1 MIQPGA
7 SASSS
12 TKLNG
17 DSLLTEEEAVEFL
30 RLGDRKNPL
39 GALRWLC
46 RTRRLAYIQVGRG
59 IRRFR
64 AADLEEYVERQHVKA
79 VT

>member
-1 MIQPGA
+1 MIQRGA
-7 SASSS
+7 SESSS

-17 DSLLTEEEAVEFL
+17 ASLLTEDEAVRFL
-30 RLGDRKNPL
+30 RLDDRKNPT

-64 AADLEEYVERQHVKA
+64 AVDLEAYIEQQRVQA

>member
-1 MIQPGA
+1 MIQHAIEAGA
-7 SASSS
+7 SA
-12 TKLNG
+12 KPNG
-17 DSLLTEEEAVEFL
+17 ESLLTEDEAVEFL
-30 RLGDRKNPL
+30 RLGDRKNPI

-64 AADLEEYVERQHVKA
+64 AGDLEAYIERQHVKA
-79 VT
+79 VE

>member
-1 MIQPGA
+1 MSQHATAG
-7 SASSS
+7 SSS
-12 TKLNG
+12 VNQNG
-17 DSLLTEEEAVEFL
+17 ESLLTEDEAVQFL
-30 RLGDRKNPL
+30 RLDDRKNPM

-64 AADLEEYVERQHVKA
+64 AGDLEAYIEQQRVQA

>member
-1 MIQPGA
+1 MIQNATGAGA
-7 SASSS
+7 SV
-12 TKLNG
+12 KLNSE
-17 DSLLTEEEAVEFL
+17 SLLTEDEAVEFL
-30 RLGDRKNPL
+30 RLGDRKNPV

-46 RTRRLAYIQVGRG
+46 RTRRLAYIPLGRG

-64 AADLEEYVERQHVKA
+64 AGDLEAYIERQHVKA

>member
-1 MIQPGA
+1 MIQH
-7 SASSS
+7 
-12 TKLNG
+12 G
-17 DSLLTEEEAVEFL
+17 DSLLTEAETVEFL

-46 RTRRLAYIQVGRG
+46 RTRRLAYIQIGRG

-79 VT
+79 VM

>member
-1 MIQPGA
+1 MIQNA
-7 SASSS
+7 TAASSS
-12 TKLNG
+12 AKPNG
-17 DSLLTEEEAVEFL
+17 DSLLTEDEAVQFL
-30 RLGDRKNPL
+30 RLGDRKNPT

-46 RTRRLAYIQVGRG
+46 RTRRLAYIPIGRG

-64 AADLEEYVERQHVKA
+64 AADLEAYIEQQRVQA

>member
-1 MIQPGA
+1 MVQ
-7 SASSS
+7 SAAAANSS
-12 TKLNG
+12 TKPNG
-17 DSLLTEEEAVEFL
+17 DSLLTEDEAVGFL
-30 RLGDRKNPL
+30 RLDDRKNPM

-64 AADLEEYVERQHVKA
+64 AGDLEAYIERQHVKA
-79 VT
+79 VE

>member
-1 MIQPGA
+1 MVQHSTA
-7 SASSS
+7 ASSS
-12 TKLNG
+12 AKLNG
-17 DSLLTEEEAVEFL
+17 ESLLTEDEAIEFL
-30 RLGDRKNPL
+30 RLGDRKNPK

-46 RTRRLAYIQVGRG
+46 RTRRLAYVQVGRG